1 MPGILLERFTYFF
14 LSLGQHV
21 NRNVMP
27 ILKMGKVMPKVHGS
41 AYRIQCYDLGSASP
55 TSQTQRNFLISQP
68 TPIRKVPLLI
78 TL

>member
-1 MPGILLERFTYFF
+1 
-14 LSLGQHV
+14 
-21 NRNVMP
+21 MP